1 MNNDLRKIVKVMSI
15 AGSDSGAGAGIQ
27 ADLKTFHALGVY
39 GTSVITAVTAQ
50 NTLGVT
56 SVLEMPTEMVVDQI
70 DAILTD
76 INTDAVKIGM
86 MANMEIIRAIVER
99 LTYYRISKLVLD
111 PVMVAKGGDRL
122 LRENAINVMRDE
134 MLPLATVVTPN
145 VPEAEILAQM
155 EIRNNAQVRKAAG
168 IIVDQG
174 ANSIVL
180 KGGHLSGD
188 AVDVFYDGDSFVEF
202 VRPRI
207 NTRNSHGTGC
217 TFSSAIAAGLA
228 KGLRL
233 VESIEMAKE
242 YVTGALKATKSIG
255 QGHGPLEHFFEF
267 DIQ

>member
-1 MNNDLRKIVKVMSI
+1 MVKVMTI

-56 SVLEMPTEMVVDQI
+56 SVLEMPTGMVIDQM

-86 MANMEIIRAIVER
+86 MANMEIIRAVVER
-99 LTYYRISKLVLD
+99 LAYYGISNVVLD
-111 PVMVAKGGDRL
+111 PVMIAKGGDRL
-122 LRENAINVMRDE
+122 LRADAVDAMRDE
-134 MLPLATVVTPN
+134 MFPFATVVTPN
-145 VPEAEILAQM
+145 IPEAEILAQM
-155 EIRNNAQVRKAAG
+155 EIRNNSQVRRAAE
-168 IIVDQG
+168 IIVAQG

-180 KGGHLSGD
+180 KGGHFLGD
-188 AVDVFYDGDSFVEF
+188 AVDVFYDGEAFIEF
-202 VRPRI
+202 VRPRV

-217 TFSSAIAAGLA
+217 TFSSAIAAGLG
-228 KGLRL
+228 KGFKLDQ
-233 VESIEMAKE
+233 SIEMAKE
-242 YVTGALKATKSIG
+242 YVTRALMAAKSIG
-255 QGHGPLEHFFEF
+255 QGYGPLEHFFKF

>member
-1 MNNDLRKIVKVMSI
+1 MKKIVKVMTI

-56 SVLEMPTEMVVDQI
+56 SVLEMPTGIVIDQM

-86 MANMEIIRAIVER
+86 MANIEIIRAVVER
-99 LTYYRISKLVLD
+99 LTYYRISKVVLD

-122 LRENAINVMRDE
+122 LRKDAVNVMQDE
-134 MLPLATVVTPN
+134 LFPLAMVVTPN

-155 EIRNNAQVRKAAG
+155 KIQSNSHMRRAAE
-168 IIVDQG
+168 IIVDKG

-180 KGGHLSGD
+180 KGGHFLGD
-188 AVDVFYDGDSFVEF
+188 AVDLFYDGNAFIEF
-202 VRPRI
+202 VRPRV

-217 TFSSAIAAGLA
+217 TFSSAIAAGLG
-228 KGLRL
+228 KGFKL
-233 VESIEMAKE
+233 EQSIEMAKE
-242 YVTGALKATKSIG
+242 YVTRALLSAKSVGLG
-255 QGHGPLEHFFEF
+255 QGPLEHFFAF
-267 DIQ
+267 DIE